1 MSNRHSVFRASL
13 ASAVSQKIAAQNN
26 PNVKEHIS
34 GWHILLPFSLISFY
48 SFICE
53 IGHFSHF
60 SAETNLGRSIETLP
74 SLSLLICM
82 EQLIVFSQEC
92 YSEKNMS

>member
-48 SFICE
+48 SFTCE